1 MTGMDHNDRFLRGVF
16 QKFLLPTML
25 SVLGGTVNAL
35 VDCAVVGNLIGA
47 DALAAISLCGPVS
60 LLFCVVGALLG
71 TGGGFLSA
79 SLIGQDREE
88 DARRVYT
95 LAVVLELLCSLALA
109 VLGLAFLDPIV
120 TLLGVDSALRP
131 MVTDYARIMFFGAPV
146 KCLLYIP
153 FNYLRLDGRPGAVS
167 LTLLVMTVCNGIL
180 DVVLIY
186 LGLGMAGA
194 SLASV
199 LGTTLGAALG
209 FLVLRRGT
217 FRFTGLRGTAP
228 LLRELLALGTPP
240 ALNNLLDMALL
251 VLINRILM
259 EAGGGTLVA
268 IFAVVC
274 SMSDLTLCVV
284 SGVPQTGSSL
294 IGVFRGERN
303 NPAQRDLVRLEL
315 RYGLA
320 LSGAAAA
327 LIALLP
333 GPVCALFGLAASPEA
348 ETALRLFA
356 LSLPLAL
363 VCNILI
369 YFYNASGR
377 VSLANTVTFC
387 RMFLFAVVPAALLAP
402 LGRAVWCFRPL
413 AEALTL
419 LALIPILRW
428 FTPRTKYHSPVLL
441 LDDRLDRTGKV
452 IDFSV
457 RNDVQA
463 AVDAAARIVEFCEN
477 NDMDARRTMAVSLA
491 IEEMLTM
498 LLRYCFRPEEEG
510 AVDLRVFIIQGVTG
524 LRIRNGGRQ
533 FNILEFYEAHREEDA
548 LGDALGIQLVLK
560 LAVDIR
566 YQRTFGVNT
575 LTVLFDK
582 PEQEGF

>member
-25 SVLGGTVNAL
+25 SVLGGTVNTL
-35 VDCAVVGNLIGA
+35 VDCAIVGNLMGA
-47 DALAAISLCGPVS
+47 DALAAINLCGPVS
-60 LLFCVVGALLG
+60 LLFCVVGSLLG

-79 SLIGQDREE
+79 ALIGQDREE
-88 DARRVYT
+88 DARRAYT
-95 LAVVLELLCSLALA
+95 LAVMLELVCSLALTG
-109 VLGLAFLDPIV
+109 LGLLFLDPIV
-120 TLLGVDSALRP
+120 SLLGVDSALRP

-153 FNYLRLDGRPGAVS
+153 FNYLRLDGKPGTVS
-167 LTLLVMTVCNGIL
+167 LTLLVMTACNGIL
-180 DVVLIY
+180 DAVLIC
-186 LGLGMAGA
+186 LGFGMAGA

-199 LGTTLGAALG
+199 LGTALGAALG
-209 FLVLRRGT
+209 FWVLRRGT
-217 FRFTGLRGTAP
+217 FRFTSLRGTAP
-228 LLRELLALGTPP
+228 LLRELLVLGTPP
-240 ALNNLLDMALL
+240 ALNNLLDMARL
-251 VLINRILM
+251 VLVNRILM
-259 EAGGGTLVA
+259 AAGGGTLVA
-268 IFAVVC
+268 IFTVVC
-274 SMSDLTLCVV
+274 SMSDFTLCVV
-284 SGVPQTGSSL
+284 SGVPQTGSPL

-303 NPAQRDLVRLEL
+303 NLAQRDLVRLEL

-320 LSGAAAA
+320 LSGTAAV

-377 VSLANTVTFC
+377 VTLANVITFC

-402 LGRAVWCFRPL
+402 HGTAVWWFRLL

-419 LALIPILRW
+419 LALVPVLRW
-428 FTPRTKYHSPVLL
+428 CTPRTKYHSPVLL
-441 LDDRLDRTGKV
+441 LDDRLDRQGKV

-457 RNDVQA
+457 QNDVQA

-477 NDMDARRTMAVSLA
+477 NDMGTRRTMAVSLA
-491 IEEMLTM
+491 IEEMLTI
-498 LLRYCFRPEEEG
+498 LLRYCFRPEEDVT
-510 AVDLRVFIIQGVTG
+510 ADLRVFIIQGVTG

-560 LAVDIR
+560 LAVDVR

-575 LTVLFDK
+575 LTILFDK
-582 PEQEGF
+582 QE